1 MMMMRELKTSELA
14 RLHAKFVLPVVV
26 SRMLGG
32 QEELDEVAEQ
42 AMHEILDEHRPDAAL
57 LCIAMCAQHV
67 AIETSHLG
75 ISSALSREATKIIED
90 YAPVWL
96 AYEDVKAGRIPED
109 EFDDQA
115 IYELLEHVPEDL
127 ESLSDLLD
135 ATIAELNEAMPIP
148 AILAHILSEQ
158 AMIQQLRA
166 EIELD
171 NIHTYTQDIPV
182 QGELELAGTAQTG
195 ADGFAGNNVVMFP
208 GTHKATFN

>member
-1 MMMMRELKTSELA
+1 MMIMRELKTSELA

-26 SRMLGG
+26 SRMLSG
-32 QEELDEVAEQ
+32 QEELDEIAEQ
-42 AMHEILDEHRPDAAL
+42 SLNEILDEHRPDSAL

-75 ISSALSREATKIIED
+75 VSSALSREATKIIED

-96 AYEDVKAGRIPED
+96 AYEDVKAGRISED

-115 IYELLEHVPEDL
+115 IFELLEHVPEDL
-127 ESLSDLLD
+127 ESISDLLD
-135 ATIAELNEAMPIP
+135 ATIAELNGAMAIP
-148 AILAHILSEQ
+148 AILAYILSEQ

-171 NIHTYTQDIPV
+171 NIHTYTQDVPV
-182 QGELELAGTAQTG
+182 QGELELSGTVQTG
-195 ADGFAGNNVVMFP
+195 VDGYAGNNVVMFP
-208 GTHKATFN
+208 GNQKASIN